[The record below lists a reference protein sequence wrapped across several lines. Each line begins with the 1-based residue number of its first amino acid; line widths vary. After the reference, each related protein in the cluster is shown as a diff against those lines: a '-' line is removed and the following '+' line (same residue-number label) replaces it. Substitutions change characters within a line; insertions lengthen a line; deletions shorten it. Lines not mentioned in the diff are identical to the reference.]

1 MSSLQVESES
11 TALKRD
17 SLGLPSVLAVSLSF
31 ISPTIGAIFVTALIV
46 GQAGASAPFV
56 FGMGAVALTLNAVTF
71 AQFARRVPSSG
82 ILYSSVAKGI
92 GPSTGLVQGLVLLVV
107 YGVVSIANICLFGGF
122 VADVLTR
129 RATIDVPWWI
139 LSVGVI
145 VAIGILAW
153 LSVSASMRFD
163 LVLLAFEVVVVGAL
177 FIVIVVQGG
186 ADGQIPGAVGPSLSP
201 SGFSGL
207 GLGFVYVALAYFGFE
222 SCTTVAEEARDTRR
236 SIPFALIGSV
246 VLSGIFFVF
255 ASYAILVGFGSA
267 HLDALTDS
275 AAPVSDLAGRY
286 IGDWYEVF
294 IDIAAVSAI
303 TAVLLSMQNGNF
315 RIWHSLAR
323 EQVLPR
329 FLAKVHPEHKTPT
342 AAIIGFSIVSA
353 IGALIAGS
361 TWGPLESWGYLG
373 YFCGLGILPIYLLPQ
388 HRPDSLHVDQ
398 APQRVQ
404 LADPRRLPGAV
415 VADHGDGAGLHH
427 LPPTG
432 WSRPGDALHPAG
444 RHARSH
450 RLGDGAA
457 QNRCRTDRSSR
468 CEPVRRRRHGARGP
482 QPDRGSLMNGQGR
495 LSGRVGVLTG
505 TATGIG
511 RAGACASPVRAL
523 LWSAST
529 ATPTRAS
536 ALST

>member
-1 MSSLQVESES
+1 MSSLASDLEPTE
-11 TALKRD
+11 LKRD

-56 FGMGAVALTLNAVTF
+56 FAMGAVALTLNAVTF

-107 YGVVSIANICLFGGF
+107 YGVVSVANICLFGGF
-122 VADVLTR
+122 VADVLKR
-129 RATIDVPWWI
+129 RAGIDVAWWM
-139 LSVGVI
+139 LSLGVI
-145 VAIGILAW
+145 AAIAVLAW

-163 LVLLAFEVVVVGAL
+163 LVLLAFEVVVVGVL
-177 FIVIVVQGG
+177 FLVIIVQGG
-186 ADGQIPGAVGPSLSP
+186 ADGQIPGAVGPTLSP

-246 VLSGIFFVF
+246 VLSGLFFVF
-255 ASYAILVGFGSA
+255 ASYAILVGFGTS
-267 HLDALTDS
+267 HLDALTGS
-275 AAPVSDLAGRY
+275 SAPVSDLAGRY

-329 FLAKVHPEHKTPT
+329 VLARVHSEHQTPI
-342 AAIIGFSIVSA
+342 AAIIGFSVVSA
-353 IGALIAGS
+353 AGALLAGS
-361 TWGPLESWGYLG
+361 HWGPLESWGYLG
-373 YFCGLGILPIYLLPQ
+373 YFCGLGILPIYLLPNIALMRFMWTK
-388 HRPDSLHVDQ
+388 HRSEFSWLIHGVFPAVSSLIM
-398 APQRVQ
+398 
-404 LADPRRLPGAV
+404 V
-415 VADHGDGAGLHH
+415 VALVFTIFPRPEGPARVMPFILLGVTLAAIAWVMLLRKTDAQRIDQVGASLFVEGDTATVIDD
-427 LPPTG
+427 P
-432 WSRPGDALHPAG
+432 D
-444 RHARSH
+444 
-450 RLGDGAA
+450 
-457 QNRCRTDRSSR
+457 
-468 CEPVRRRRHGARGP
+468 PVRFA
-482 QPDRGSLMNGQGR
+482 
-495 LSGRVGVLTG
+495 
-505 TATGIG
+505 
-511 RAGACASPVRAL
+511 
-523 LWSAST
+523 
-529 ATPTRAS
+529 
-536 ALST
+536 

>member
-1 MSSLQVESES
+1 MSSLETESRT

-56 FGMGAVALTLNAVTF
+56 FGMGAVALTLNAMTF

-107 YGVVSIANICLFGGF
+107 YGVVSVANICLFGGF
-122 VADVLTR
+122 VADVLKR
-129 RATIDVPWWI
+129 RASLDVPWWL
-139 LSVGVI
+139 LSLAIIAVI
-145 VAIGILAW
+145 AVLAW

-163 LVLLAFEVVVVGAL
+163 LLLLAFEVVVVGAL

-186 ADGQIPGAVGPSLSP
+186 ADGQIPGAVGPTLSP

-246 VLSGIFFVF
+246 VLSGVFFVF
-255 ASYAILVGFGSA
+255 ASYAVLVGFGA
-267 HLDALTDS
+267 THLDALTGS
-275 AAPVSDLAGRY
+275 SAPVSDLAGRY
-286 IGDWYEVF
+286 IGTWYEVF

-315 RIWHSLAR
+315 RIWHALAR

-329 FLAKVHPEHKTPT
+329 LFAKVHAKHQTPT

-353 IGALIAGS
+353 IGAVVAGS

-373 YFCGLGILPIYLLPQ
+373 YFCGLGILPIYLLPNLALMRFMWTR
-388 HRPDSLHVDQ
+388 HRDEFNWLTHGVFPGLSSLIMVVALVFTIYPRPEGPARLMPFILLAVAVAAIVWVMVLRRTDAERIDQVGASLFVEGNPDRDD
-398 APQRVQ
+398 A
-404 LADPRRLPGAV
+404 GAV
-415 VADHGDGAGLHH
+415 AV
-427 LPPTG
+427 
-432 WSRPGDALHPAG
+432 
-444 RHARSH
+444 RS
-450 RLGDGAA
+450 
-457 QNRCRTDRSSR
+457 
-468 CEPVRRRRHGARGP
+468 
-482 QPDRGSLMNGQGR
+482 
-495 LSGRVGVLTG
+495 
-505 TATGIG
+505 
-511 RAGACASPVRAL
+511 
-523 LWSAST
+523 
-529 ATPTRAS
+529 
-536 ALST
+536 